1 MVRFSLLI
9 LLAPVLAV
17 AATPPRAPGV
27 ARSGVDIETA
37 ATVYLAAELRTQ
49 VRASLATMPEK
60 VRQMFTQDQGSG
72 LSVEH
77 LDAVTAAAKR
87 GFQIAVF
94 EPLAL
99 RAFADNLDASS
110 ARKSLAFFSS
120 DLGRRMVAADVEL
133 AGLDESTTDKIMK
146 GDLTAP
152 ETPARDALAGQLE
165 RDTLS
170 TDSAVDIYLR
180 IGKALA
186 VGTAIGA
193 GMDPIAAGDR
203 ATKIGDASARA
214 ELQKDLQAPLRRY
227 IAYGYRDLS
236 DEDLQRF
243 AQFLE
248 STPGKRFVLAYN
260 AAMDAGFD
268 AMGRRCGERI
278 GEAWREMAEAEAT
291 PPPALAEPTP
301 PVPSPT
307 PSPR

>member
-1 MVRFSLLI
+1 MIRVSLL
-9 LLAPVLAV
+9 LFLAPVLAV
-17 AATPPRAPGV
+17 AAAQPRASHV
-27 ARSGVDIETA
+27 AHAGVDIDTA

-49 VRASLATMPEK
+49 VRASLATMPDK

-72 LSVEH
+72 LSAEH
-77 LDAVTAAAKR
+77 LAAVTDAAKH

-99 RAFADNLDASS
+99 RAFADHLDAAS
-110 ARKSLAFFSS
+110 ARKTLAFFSS
-120 DLGRRMVAADVEL
+120 DLGRRMVAADVAL
-133 AGLDESTTDKIMK
+133 AELDEATTDKIMK
-146 GDLTAP
+146 GELTAP
-152 ETPARDALAGQLE
+152 ITPARDALAGELE
-165 RDTLS
+165 HDTLS

-193 GMDPIAAGDR
+193 GMDPVAAGDR
-203 ATKIGDASARA
+203 ATKVGDAAARA
-214 ELQKDLQAPLRRY
+214 DLQKDLQAPLRRY

-248 STPGKRFVLAYN
+248 SAPGKRFVLAYN

-268 AMGRRCGERI
+268 AMGTRCGERI
-278 GEAWREMAEAEAT
+278 GEAWREMAEAEVAPAPT
-291 PPPALAEPTP
+291 LAIPPALAPAPAT
-301 PVPSPT
+301 SP
-307 PSPR
+307 

>member
-214 ELQKDLQAPLRRY
+214 ELQKDLQAPLRLFPSNSS
-227 IAYGYRDLS
+227 GL
-236 DEDLQRF
+236 
-243 AQFLE
+243 
-248 STPGKRFVLAYN
+248 PLAYN

>member
-1 MVRFSLLI
+1 
-9 LLAPVLAV
+9 
-17 AATPPRAPGV
+17 
-27 ARSGVDIETA
+27 
-37 ATVYLAAELRTQ
+37 
-49 VRASLATMPEK
+49 
-60 VRQMFTQDQGSG
+60 MFTQDQGST
-72 LSVEH
+72 LSTDH
-77 LDAVTAAAKR
+77 LDAVTDAAKH

-120 DLGRRMVAADVEL
+120 DLGKRMVAADVALSE
-133 AGLDESTTDKIMK
+133 LDEATTDKIMK
-146 GDLTAP
+146 GDLAAP
-152 ETPARDALAGQLE
+152 ANPARDALASELE

-193 GMDPIAAGDR
+193 GMDPVAAGDR
-203 ATKIGDASARA
+203 ATKVGDATARS

-236 DEDLQRF
+236 DEDLQQF

-248 STPGKRFVLAYN
+248 SKPGKRFVLAYN

-278 GEAWREMAEAEAT
+278 GEAWREMAEAEVAPT
-291 PPPALAEPTP
+291 PTLAVPPALA
-301 PVPSPT
+301 PSPS
-307 PSPR
+307 PSP